1 MIRRNGFVIAIPV
14 AIVLVTGVYF
24 ASPVAANDSAQDG
37 GDSLMQ
43 QKLSHA
49 QALLEGLALEDFESI
64 ATHAQALQQISLE
77 ADWAGI
83 PNKDYGE
90 YGNKFREAA
99 SKTEKAATEGNL
111 DSAAWQYMQV
121 VVTCVECHKAVRGQ
135 APAEV
140 AMLMR

>member
-1 MIRRNGFVIAIPV
+1 MKRRNWVLIALPA
-14 AIVLVTGVYF
+14 AIFIATGVYYTT
-24 ASPVAANDSAQDG
+24 PVAADDSVQDG
-37 GDSLMQ
+37 EESLMQ

-64 ATHAQALQQISLE
+64 ATHAQALQQISLQ
-77 ADWAGI
+77 ADWAGV

-140 AMLMR
+140 AMLLP

>member
-1 MIRRNGFVIAIPV
+1 MIRGSSFLIAIAASV
-14 AIVLVTGVYF
+14 VLATGVYF
-24 ASPVAANDSAQDG
+24 ATPVAANDAAQQG
-37 GDSLMQ
+37 EDSLMQ
-43 QKLSHA
+43 QKLKHA
-49 QALLEGLALEDFESI
+49 QALLEGLALEDFEGI
-64 ATHAQALQQISLE
+64 ARHAQALHQISLE
-77 ADWAGI
+77 ADWSGI
-83 PNKDYGE
+83 PSNDFAD

-140 AMLMR
+140 AMLMP

>member
-1 MIRRNGFVIAIPV
+1 MIRRNWYLVAMTAAVLIA
-14 AIVLVTGVYF
+14 TGVYY
-24 ASPVAANDSAQDG
+24 ATPVAADDTVQDG
-37 GDSLMQ
+37 EGSLMQ

-64 ATHAQALQQISLE
+64 ATHAQALQQISLQ

-135 APAEV
+135 TPAEV
-140 AMLMR
+140 AMLLP